1 VNVLLV
7 LATSGGGVGRHVA
20 ELAAGLAE
28 AAGNEVRVAGPAV
41 TDGDFGFTAAGVGF
55 EPFDVADRPRPA
67 ADRRAVRR
75 LRALATGT
83 GVVHAH
89 GLRAGALAV
98 LAVRRIRPR
107 EQRPKVVVTLHNALV
122 AGGAIALVH
131 GVLERIVARGAD
143 AVLVVSA
150 DLGEAMGRRGARD
163 VRLALVPAPALPPAG
178 RKPADVRQELGV
190 PDGTFLLLT
199 VGRLAPQKGLDVL
212 LTAIGRLGEANGD
225 SEADVG
231 GEARGQGEVIGGRE
245 AGGRSERPAIRA
257 VIAGEGPLR
266 AELGATIEAANLPVT
281 LLGNRSDVPD
291 LLAAADLVV
300 LPSRWE
306 GQPLIVQE
314 ALRAG
319 AAICATDAGGTAA
332 VTRDAAVLV
341 PPNEPIL
348 LAEALAGLLAD
359 PAALAALRER
369 SRIRGTTLPTAHDA
383 LQQVESVY
391 REITRPV

>member
-1 VNVLLV
+1 MKVLLV

-20 ELAAGLAE
+20 ELAAGLA
-28 AAGNEVRVAGPAV
+28 AGPGNQVRVAGPAG
-41 TDGDFGFTAAGVGF
+41 TDRDFGFTAAGAGF
-55 EPFDVADRPRPA
+55 EPFDVSDRPRPA

-83 GVVHAH
+83 DVVHAH

-98 LAVRRIRPR
+98 LAVRRVRPV
-107 EQRPKVVVTLHNALV
+107 EQRPEVVVTLHNALV

-163 VRLALVPAPALPPAG
+163 VRLALVPAPALPSAA
-178 RKPADVRQELGV
+178 RKAADVRAELGV
-190 PDGTFLLLT
+190 PDGTALLLT

-212 LTAIGRLGEANGD
+212 LAAIGRLTG
-225 SEADVG
+225 SESPVPADRAAPPV
-231 GEARGQGEVIGGRE
+231 
-245 AGGRSERPAIRA
+245 RA

-266 AELGATIEAANLPVT
+266 AELEARIEAEKLPVT

-300 LPSRWE
+300 VPSRWE

-319 AAICATDAGGTAA
+319 VAICATDAGGTAA

-341 PPNEPIL
+341 PPGDP
-348 LAEALAGLLAD
+348 AGLGDAIAHLLAD
-359 PAALAALRER
+359 PGELAALRER
-369 SRIRGTTLPTAHDA
+369 SRFRGTTLPTAHDA

-391 REITRPV
+391 ADLTRPA